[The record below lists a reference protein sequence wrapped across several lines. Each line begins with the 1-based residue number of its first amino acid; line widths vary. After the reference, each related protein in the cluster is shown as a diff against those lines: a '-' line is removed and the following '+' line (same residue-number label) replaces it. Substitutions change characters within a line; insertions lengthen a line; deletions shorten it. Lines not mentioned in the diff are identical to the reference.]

1 MALRLLPSAG
11 DCPDL
16 AYASVSAIVSV
27 SAPSPA
33 STPAS
38 AQSAPVHLLAFFLLI
53 TAGWAD
59 VFATAATC
67 ARAVRQALG
76 GLLCLGRRTLTGIIY
91 TNGGERAPF
100 AADYHLHSR
109 AKWSAQGLFDTIWKH
124 ALPLLKGNVIGVA
137 MDDTKLH
144 KTGRCIKQAFYQRDP
159 MGPAFHTNL
168 ILGLR
173 FLQGSLL
180 VPDTTEDASQ
190 RMATRAL
197 PIHFEEVSRVKRP
210 NKKATPEEVAAWKV
224 ASKKQNLSTAA
235 VQTMRSIRAA
245 LDKAGA
251 ALKTLILAVDG
262 GFCNKACFGTVIE
275 RTELLARARKDA
287 RLCFQA
293 EPTTKGPK
301 SFYSKT
307 KFTPESVRQDETR
320 AYESSEVFYGGK
332 PRPVRFKEVSKVYWQ
347 GGAKRRELRLIV
359 VAPTPYQ
366 KRKSGKMYYRQAA
379 YLLTTDLTT
388 SVAELLQ
395 IYFDRWQIEVNHREE
410 KDTLGVGQ
418 AQLWN
423 ERSVPKQPVLAVAAY
438 SALMLAGLLA
448 FGPKR
453 TDAYE
458 PLPIWRSTRQRRPS
472 CRDLVNLLRKE
483 ATGTAAHLLPP
494 GVLVS
499 QEHLVK
505 AAAA

>member
-1 MALRLLPSAG
+1 MTP
-11 DCPDL
+11 
-16 AYASVSAIVSV
+16 
-27 SAPSPA
+27 PA
-33 STPAS
+33 DTPAPLEP
-38 AQSAPVHLLAFFLLI
+38 APVHLLALFLKI
-53 TAGWAD
+53 TAGWGD
-59 VFATAATC
+59 VFASRATF

-76 GLLCLGRRTLTGIIY
+76 GLLCMGRRTLTGIIH

-109 AKWSAQGLFDTIWKH
+109 AKWQAQQLFDPMWEH
-124 ALPLLKGNVIGVA
+124 ALPLCKGNVIGVA

-159 MGPAFHTNL
+159 LGPAFHTNL

-180 VPDTTEDASQ
+180 VPDTTQNVSE
-190 RMATRAL
+190 RMPTRAL

-210 NKKATPEEVAAWKV
+210 NLKATPEQVAAWKE
-224 ASKKQNLSTAA
+224 AAKKQNLSTAA
-235 VQTMRSIRAA
+235 VQTMKSIRAA
-245 LDKAGA
+245 MDKAGA
-251 ALKTLILAVDG
+251 TAKTLIMAVDG
-262 GFCNKACFGTVIE
+262 SFCNKACFGAVIP

-287 RLCFQA
+287 VLCLRA
-293 EPTTKGPK
+293 EPKPKGPQ
-301 SFYSKT
+301 SFYGKA
-307 KFTPESVRQDETR
+307 KFTPESVRQDETC
-320 AYESSEVFYGGK
+320 AYQNCEVFYGGK
-332 PRPVRFKEVSKVYWQ
+332 SRQVRYKEVKKVLWQ
-347 GGAKRRELRLIV
+347 GGGKRRELRLIV
-359 VAPTPYQ
+359 VAPTPYK

-388 SVAELLQ
+388 PACVLLQ

-448 FGPKR
+448 FGPRR
-453 TDAYE
+453 TEVYE
-458 PLPIWRSTRQRRPS
+458 PLPIWRSMRDRRPS

-483 ATGTAAHLLPP
+483 ATETAPHLLPP
-494 GVLVS
+494 GVNVS
-499 QEHLVK
+499 KEQLVK

>member
-1 MALRLLPSAG
+1 MALCLLSPVADG
-11 DCPDL
+11 
-16 AYASVSAIVSV
+16 
-27 SAPSPA
+27 PA
-33 STPAS
+33 SPKS
-38 AQSAPVHLLAFFLLI
+38 PPESPPESPPGPPLEPPPVYLLAFFLKI
-53 TAGWAD
+53 TAGWSG
-59 VFATAATC
+59 VFATSRTC

-91 TNGGERAPF
+91 TNGGEQLPI

-109 AKWSAQGLFDTIWKH
+109 AKWDAQQLFGPIWEH
-124 ALPLLKGNVIGVA
+124 ALPLCQGNLIGVA

-180 VPDTTEDASQ
+180 VPDPSATSAESPSE

-210 NKKATPEEVAAWKV
+210 NKKATPEQVAAWK
-224 ASKKQNLSTAA
+224 AAAKKQNLSTAS
-235 VQTMRSIRAA
+235 VQAMRSIRAA
-245 LDKAGA
+245 LDKAGGTD
-251 ALKTLILAVDG
+251 KTLIVAVDG
-262 GFCNKACFGTVIE
+262 SFANKTCFGTVID
-275 RTELLARARKDA
+275 RTELLARTRKDA
-287 RLCFQA
+287 VLCFPA
-293 EPTTKGPK
+293 EPTLKGSK
-301 SFYSKT
+301 SFYGKA
-307 KFTPESVRQDETR
+307 KFTPESVRQDEARPYGTT
-320 AYESSEVFYGGK
+320 ELFYGGK
-332 PRPVRFKEVSKVYWQ
+332 MREVRYKEVSGVYWQ
-347 GGAKRRELRLIV
+347 GGAKRRKLRLIV

-366 KRKSGKMYYRQAA
+366 KRKSAKMYYRQPA

-388 SVAELLQ
+388 PVALLLQ

-418 AQLWN
+418 AQVWN
-423 ERSVPKQPVLAVAAY
+423 ENSVPKQPVLAVAAY

-448 FGPKR
+448 FGTKR
-453 TDAYE
+453 TTAYE
-458 PLPIWRSTRQRRPS
+458 QLPAWRSTRERRPS
-472 CRDLVNLLRKE
+472 CRDMVNLLRKE
-483 ATGTAAHLLPP
+483 ATGAAAHLLPG
-494 GVLVS
+494 GVMVS
-499 QEHLVK
+499 TGQMVR